1 MPVEKFKEGDVV
13 RHKTGGPVMQIAH
26 ESVPAFYCAWHDA
39 DGKEYVNLFSM
50 IELEK
55 VED

>member
-26 ESVPAFYCAWHDA
+26 ESVPAFYCDWHDA
-39 DGKEYVNLFSM
+39 DGKEYMNLFSM